1 MFRAVVF
8 AVFLQLAYC
17 VSQPDEIVQ
26 PPPGKRNRFRLL
38 QYSSNEDGSKDGD
51 SLKISL
57 FFFSVLMRLR
67 IRQTNRDIPVY
78 SVDYPELR
86 FFFSFSCVFKTA
98 ILLY

>member
-8 AVFLQLAYC
+8 AVFLQLTYC

-26 PPPGKRNRFRLL
+26 PPPGKRNSYRFRLL

-57 FFFSVLMRLR
+57 FFFSVL
-67 IRQTNRDIPVY
+67 NA
-78 SVDYPELR
+78 SEN
-86 FFFSFSCVFKTA
+86 
-98 ILLY
+98 